1 MSRRVDG
8 KVAIVTGGGS
18 GMGRAGAVLLA
29 AEGAKVIVADINA
42 DSGERISRSI
52 TKSGDTAVFVPLD
65 VCSSKSVQDL
75 AEATLKQ
82 FGRIDILY
90 HNAVDVRFVNEQDR
104 RLTELPEETWA
115 RMIDLILTGTYR
127 CCRYIGPHMVAQK
140 TGSIILT
147 ATVDALIGCAGLDS
161 YTAAKGGIVAVTRS
175 LAAGLAKDGVR
186 VNAVCPGFVL
196 TEPQLDWIKRPEAQ
210 AIMNA
215 FHLLPVATPEQIA
228 PFIVYLASDE
238 SAVVTG
244 GVFPID
250 SGYMAFK
257 ANMDLMGA
265 ASVGARE
272 RDTEH

>member
-1 MSRRVDG
+1 
-8 KVAIVTGGGS
+8 
-18 GMGRAGAVLLA
+18 MGRAGSVLLA
-29 AEGAKVIVADINA
+29 AEGAKVVVADINPA
-42 DSGERISRSI
+42 SGERVSRSI
-52 TKSGDTAVFVPLD
+52 TESGNTAVFVPVD

-75 AEATLKQ
+75 AAAALKQ

-90 HNAVDVRFVNEQDR
+90 HNAVDARFVNEQDR
-104 RLTELPEETWA
+104 RLTELPEETWT
-115 RMIDLILTGTYR
+115 RIIDLVLTGTYR
-127 CCRYIGPHMVAQK
+127 CCKYIGQHMVTQRS
-140 TGSIILT
+140 GSIILT
-147 ATVDALIGCAGLDS
+147 STVDALIGCAGLDS

-196 TEPQLDWIKRPEAQ
+196 TEPQLDWIERPEAQ
-210 AIMNA
+210 AMMNA
-215 FHLLPVATPEQIA
+215 LHLMPVATPEQIA
-228 PFIVYLASDE
+228 PFIIYLASDE

-257 ANMDLMGA
+257 ANIDLMGA

-272 RDTEH
+272 PQKGS

>member
-1 MSRRVDG
+1 
-8 KVAIVTGGGS
+8 
-18 GMGRAGAVLLA
+18 MGRAGAVLLA
-29 AEGAKVIVADINA
+29 AEGAKVVVADINP
-42 DSGERISRSI
+42 DSGERVSRSI
-52 TKSGDTAVFVPLD
+52 TESGNTAAFVPVD

-90 HNAVDVRFVNEQDR
+90 QNAVDVRFVNEQDR

-115 RMIDLILTGTYR
+115 RMIDLVLTGTYR
-127 CCRYIGPHMVAQK
+127 CCRYIGQQMVAQRA
-140 TGSIILT
+140 GSIILT

-215 FHLLPVATPEQIA
+215 FHLTPVATPEQIA

-272 RDTEH
+272 

>member
-1 MSRRVDG
+1 VEG
-8 KVAIVTGGGS
+8 KVAIVTGSGS
-18 GMGRAGAVLLA
+18 GMGRAGALLLA
-29 AEGAKVIVADINA
+29 AEGAKVVVADINPA
-42 DSGERISRSI
+42 SGERVCRSI
-52 TKSGDTAVFVPLD
+52 TEAGNTAVFVPLD
-65 VCSSKSVQDL
+65 VCSSQSVQDL
-75 AEATLKQ
+75 TTATLER
-82 FGRIDILY
+82 FGRIDVLY

-127 CCRYIGPHMVAQK
+127 CCKYIGQHLVAQK
-140 TGSIILT
+140 SGSIILT

-161 YTAAKGGIVAVTRS
+161 YTAAKGGVVAVTRS
-175 LAAGLAKDGVR
+175 LAAGLAKDGIR

-196 TEPQLDWIKRPEAQ
+196 TEPQMDWIKRPEAQ
-210 AIMNA
+210 AMLNVL
-215 FHLLPVATPEQIA
+215 HLLPVARPEQIA

-257 ANMDLMGA
+257 ANVDLMGA
-265 ASVGARE
+265 ASLGAGERE
-272 RDTEH
+272 QGV